1 MPYMDSMGFDLFAKV
16 GETLESSFFEDIK
29 EPGTHTN
36 LPRVSYLKRSNYDIE
51 KACHWKFY
59 LLPMN
64 LVKL

>member
-36 LPRVSYLKRSNYDIE
+36 LPRRFLPE
-51 KACHWKFY
+51 KVQLRH
-59 LLPMN
+59 
-64 LVKL
+64 